1 MNVKMSTGW
10 MGGAFMSE
18 IMKLRIIQAV
28 IYQMIFC
35 PKIIWGCYCYFGKR
49 ELYGEALYKIYGSRM
64 RTAVH
69 LVSFVLVLVLWG
81 YCVWKIFEGNME
93 TIFIDYI
100 YLALLLVEAIVA
112 GVMDVRPQKVY
123 ENGILGYKGFIPWS
137 DMRGIL
143 DSKRKS

>member
-1 MNVKMSTGW
+1 MDGRCLYVRNYEVTNYTGCDL
-10 MGGAFMSE
+10 SDDLLPE
-18 IMKLRIIQAV
+18 DYL
-28 IYQMIFC
+28 
-35 PKIIWGCYCYFGKR
+35 GKR

-69 LVSFVLVLVLWG
+69 LVSFVLVLVLWS

>member
-1 MNVKMSTGW
+1 
-10 MGGAFMSE
+10 
-18 IMKLRIIQAV
+18 
-28 IYQMIFC
+28 
-35 PKIIWGCYCYFGKR
+35 
-49 ELYGEALYKIYGSRM
+49 
-64 RTAVH
+64 
-69 LVSFVLVLVLWG
+69 
-81 YCVWKIFEGNME
+81 ME